1 MNNRLVITIDGPSA
15 AGKGSLARNLA
26 LFLDFSILDSGA
38 LYRAFAYFHDQG
50 LNNKEIESSIEKLMF
65 IPEKDD
71 TKIFYEDTDIT
82 SSIRNEEIA
91 KVASELSA
99 LSDTRK
105 SLIDI
110 QRNFMPS
117 NNLVADGRD
126 MGTVVFPE
134 AELKIFLVAS
144 AEVRAK
150 RRYLELQ
157 NRGQEVNMRDLITD
171 IEARD
176 MMDKSRTLSPLIPAE
191 ESIIIDSS
199 TMSLDEVL
207 SFTKKLAKKELNK
220 WQNHSL
226 LY

>member
-1 MNNRLVITIDGPSA
+1 MSNRLVVTIDGPSA

-38 LYRAFAYFHDQG
+38 LYRAFAYFHNQG
-50 LNNKEIESSIEKLMF
+50 LNNKDIEASIEELLF
-65 IPEKDD
+65 IPENDD
-71 TKIFYEDTDIT
+71 TKIFYKDVDIT

-117 NNLVADGRD
+117 NNLIADGRD

-134 AELKIFLVAS
+134 AELKIFLIAS

-157 NRGQEVNMRDLITD
+157 NRGQEVNMRDLIVD
-171 IEARD
+171 IEQRD
-176 MMDKSRTLSPLIPAE
+176 MKDKTRTLSPLIPADD
-191 ESIIIDSS
+191 SIIIDSS
-199 TMSLDEVL
+199 SMSLDEVL

-220 WQNHSL
+220 
-226 LY
+226 

>member
-71 TKIFYEDTDIT
+71 TKIYYEDTDIT

-91 KVASELSA
+91 KAASKLSA

-117 NNLVADGRD
+117 SNLVADGRD

-157 NRGQEVNMRDLITD
+157 NRGQEVNMRDLIAD

-220 WQNHSL
+220 
-226 LY
+226 

>member
-38 LYRAFAYFHDQG
+38 LYRAFAYFHNQG
-50 LNNKEIESSIEKLMF
+50 LNNKEIESSIEKLIF

-71 TKIFYEDTDIT
+71 TKIFYKDTDFT

-157 NRGQEVNMRDLITD
+157 NRGQEVNMRDLIAD

-176 MMDKSRTLSPLIPAE
+176 MKDKTRTLSPLIPAE

-220 WQNHSL
+220 
-226 LY
+226 

>member
-38 LYRAFAYFHDQG
+38 LYRAFAYFHNQG
-50 LNNKEIESSIEKLMF
+50 LNDKEIESSIEKLMF

-99 LSDTRK
+99 LTNTRK

-110 QRNFMPS
+110 QRNFMRS

-157 NRGQEVNMRDLITD
+157 NRGQEVNMRDLIAD

-176 MMDKSRTLSPLIPAE
+176 MKDKTRTLSPLIPAE

-207 SFTKKLAKKELNK
+207 SFTKKLVKKELNK
-220 WQNHSL
+220 
-226 LY
+226 

>member
-1 MNNRLVITIDGPSA
+1 MSNRLVVTIDGPSA

-38 LYRAFAYFHDQG
+38 LYRAFAYFHNQG
-50 LNNKEIESSIEKLMF
+50 LNNKEIEDSIKELLF
-65 IPEKDD
+65 IPENDD
-71 TKIFYEDTDIT
+71 TKIFYKDVDIT

-117 NNLVADGRD
+117 NNLIADGRD
-126 MGTVVFPE
+126 MGTVVFPK
-134 AELKIFLVAS
+134 AELKIFLIAS

-157 NRGQEVNMRDLITD
+157 NRGQEVNMRDLIVD
-171 IEARD
+171 IEQRD
-176 MMDKSRTLSPLIPAE
+176 MKDKTRTLSPLIPADD
-191 ESIIIDSS
+191 SIIIDSS
-199 TMSLDEVL
+199 SMSLDEVL

-220 WQNHSL
+220 
-226 LY
+226 

>member
-38 LYRAFAYFHDQG
+38 LYRAFAYFYNQG
-50 LNNKEIESSIEKLMF
+50 LNNNEIESSIEKLMF

-110 QRNFMPS
+110 QRNFMRS

-157 NRGQEVNMRDLITD
+157 NRGQEVNMRDLIAD

-220 WQNHSL
+220 
-226 LY
+226 

>member
-38 LYRAFAYFHDQG
+38 LYRAFAYFYNQG

-91 KVASELSA
+91 KAASKLSA

-157 NRGQEVNMRDLITD
+157 NRGQEVNMRDLIAD

-220 WQNHSL
+220 
-226 LY
+226 

>member
-38 LYRAFAYFHDQG
+38 LYRAFAYFHNQG

-99 LSDTRK
+99 FSDTRE

-110 QRNFMPS
+110 QRNFMRS

-144 AEVRAK
+144 SEVRAK

-157 NRGQEVNMRDLITD
+157 NRGQEVNMRDLIAD

-176 MMDKSRTLSPLIPAE
+176 MMDKTRTLSPLIPAE

-220 WQNHSL
+220 
-226 LY
+226 

>member
-38 LYRAFAYFHDQG
+38 LYRAFAYFHNQG

-91 KVASELSA
+91 KAASNLSA

-105 SLIDI
+105 SLIGI

-157 NRGQEVNMRDLITD
+157 NRGQEVNMRDLIAD

-207 SFTKKLAKKELNK
+207 SFTKKLTKKELNK
-220 WQNHSL
+220 
-226 LY
+226 

>member
-1 MNNRLVITIDGPSA
+1 MNSRLVITIDGPSA

-38 LYRAFAYFHDQG
+38 LYRAFAYFHNQG

-65 IPEKDD
+65 IPGKDD

-99 LSDTRK
+99 LSNTRK

-110 QRNFMPS
+110 QRNFMRS

-157 NRGQEVNMRDLITD
+157 NRGQEVNMRDLIAD

-220 WQNHSL
+220 
-226 LY
+226 

>member
-38 LYRAFAYFHDQG
+38 LYRAFAYFHNQG

-110 QRNFMPS
+110 QRNFMGS

-157 NRGQEVNMRDLITD
+157 NRGQEVNMRDLIAD

-220 WQNHSL
+220 
-226 LY
+226 

>member
-1 MNNRLVITIDGPSA
+1 MSNRLVVTIDGPSA

-38 LYRAFAYFHDQG
+38 LYRAFAYFHNQG
-50 LNNKEIESSIEKLMF
+50 LNNKEIEASIKELLF
-65 IPEKDD
+65 IPENDD
-71 TKIFYEDTDIT
+71 TKIFYKDVDIT

-117 NNLVADGRD
+117 NNLIADGRD

-134 AELKIFLVAS
+134 AELKIFLIAS

-157 NRGQEVNMRDLITD
+157 NRGQEVNMRDLIVD
-171 IEARD
+171 IEQRD
-176 MMDKSRTLSPLIPAE
+176 MKDKTRTLSPLIPADD
-191 ESIIIDSS
+191 SIIIDSS
-199 TMSLDEVL
+199 SMSLDEVL

-220 WQNHSL
+220 
-226 LY
+226 

>member
-157 NRGQEVNMRDLITD
+157 NRGQEVNMRDLIAD

-220 WQNHSL
+220 
-226 LY
+226 

>member
-38 LYRAFAYFHDQG
+38 LYRAFAYFHNQG

-65 IPEKDD
+65 VPEKDD

-110 QRNFMPS
+110 QRNFMRS

-157 NRGQEVNMRDLITD
+157 NRGQEVNMRDLIAD

-220 WQNHSL
+220 
-226 LY
+226 

>member
-1 MNNRLVITIDGPSA
+1 MKNRFVITIDGPSA

-50 LNNKEIESSIEKLMF
+50 LNNKEIESSIEKLIF

-157 NRGQEVNMRDLITD
+157 NRGQEVNMRDLIAD

-220 WQNHSL
+220 
-226 LY
+226 

>member
-1 MNNRLVITIDGPSA
+1 
-15 AGKGSLARNLA
+15 
-26 LFLDFSILDSGA
+26 
-38 LYRAFAYFHDQG
+38 
-50 LNNKEIESSIEKLMF
+50 
-65 IPEKDD
+65 
-71 TKIFYEDTDIT
+71 
-82 SSIRNEEIA
+82 
-91 KVASELSA
+91 
-99 LSDTRK
+99 
-105 SLIDI
+105 
-110 QRNFMPS
+110 MPS
-117 NNLVADGRD
+117 KNLVADGRD

-157 NRGQEVNMRDLITD
+157 NRGQEVNMRDLIAD

-176 MMDKSRTLSPLIPAE
+176 MMDKTRTLSPLIPAE

-220 WQNHSL
+220 
-226 LY
+226 

>member
-38 LYRAFAYFHDQG
+38 LYRAFAYFHNQG
-50 LNNKEIESSIEKLMF
+50 LNNQEIESSIEKLIF

-91 KVASELSA
+91 KVASNLSA

-105 SLIDI
+105 SLIGI

-157 NRGQEVNMRDLITD
+157 NRGQEVNMRDLIAD

-220 WQNHSL
+220 
-226 LY
+226 

>member
-1 MNNRLVITIDGPSA
+1 MSNRLVITIDGPSA

-38 LYRAFAYFHDQG
+38 LYRAFAYFHNQG
-50 LNNKEIESSIEKLMF
+50 LNNKEIEDSIKELLF
-65 IPEKDD
+65 IPENDD
-71 TKIFYEDTDIT
+71 TKIFYKDVDIT

-105 SLIDI
+105 SLIDF

-117 NNLVADGRD
+117 NNLIADGRD

-134 AELKIFLVAS
+134 AELKIFLIAS

-157 NRGQEVNMRDLITD
+157 NRGQEVNMRDLIVD
-171 IEARD
+171 IEQRD
-176 MMDKSRTLSPLIPAE
+176 MKDKTRTLSPLIPADD
-191 ESIIIDSS
+191 SIIIDSS
-199 TMSLDEVL
+199 SMSLDEVL

-220 WQNHSL
+220 
-226 LY
+226 

>member
-1 MNNRLVITIDGPSA
+1 MSNRLIITIDGPSA

-38 LYRAFAYFHDQG
+38 LYRAFAYFYNQG
-50 LNNKEIESSIEKLMF
+50 LNNNEIESSIEKLMF

-157 NRGQEVNMRDLITD
+157 NRGQEVNMRDLIAD

-220 WQNHSL
+220 
-226 LY
+226 

>member
-1 MNNRLVITIDGPSA
+1 MSNRLVVTIDGPSA

-38 LYRAFAYFHDQG
+38 LYRAFAYFHNQG
-50 LNNKEIESSIEKLMF
+50 LNNKEIEDSIKELLF
-65 IPEKDD
+65 IPENDD
-71 TKIFYEDTDIT
+71 TKIFYKDVDIT

-117 NNLVADGRD
+117 NNLIADGRD

-134 AELKIFLVAS
+134 AELKIFLIAS

-157 NRGQEVNMRDLITD
+157 NRGQEVNMRDLIVD
-171 IEARD
+171 IEQRD
-176 MMDKSRTLSPLIPAE
+176 MKDKTRTLSPLIPADD
-191 ESIIIDSS
+191 SIIIDSS
-199 TMSLDEVL
+199 SMSLDEVL

-220 WQNHSL
+220 
-226 LY
+226 

>member
-26 LFLDFSILDSGA
+26 LFLKFSILDSGA
-38 LYRAFAYFHDQG
+38 LYRAFAYFHNQG
-50 LNNKEIESSIEKLMF
+50 LNNKEIESSIEKLIF

-157 NRGQEVNMRDLITD
+157 NRGQEVNMRDLIAD

-199 TMSLDEVL
+199 SMSLDEVL

-220 WQNHSL
+220 
-226 LY
+226 

>member
-38 LYRAFAYFHDQG
+38 LYRAFAYFHNQG

-91 KVASELSA
+91 KAASNLSA

-157 NRGQEVNMRDLITD
+157 NRGQEVNMRDLIAD

-220 WQNHSL
+220 
-226 LY
+226 